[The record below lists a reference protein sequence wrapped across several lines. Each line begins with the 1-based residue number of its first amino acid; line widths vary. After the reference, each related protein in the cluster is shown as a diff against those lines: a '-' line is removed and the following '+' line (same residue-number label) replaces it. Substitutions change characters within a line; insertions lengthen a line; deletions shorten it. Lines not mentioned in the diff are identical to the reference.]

1 MVNLTAIKKI
11 KKGLFFLPLK
21 KEFNQEKKYSFEE
34 EQSQALAEIGRKL
47 QRFREKHSIC
57 LERVAV
63 VTMIRIN
70 LLQAIEEGNLAKLPE
85 PVYTQGLIKR
95 YADAMGLNGE
105 QLAESFPT
113 QKTQESIKK
122 SPVHFSS
129 PQLRP
134 YHLYFLYVFIIILS
148 VTCLHNLVNGSDL
161 LGRNIS
167 SKDYNKQEN
176 QKDKQLKNEDD
187 LMAQASSGSTKIEQ
201 KPTDQTTKENSN
213 QQNKNKSVV
222 VSVIVQEDSW
232 VSIQID
238 GKMAFEGTL
247 FQGTKKTWEAKKQL
261 VFLAGNAGGI
271 LIDYNDGQTM
281 RLGKTGAVEEVIFT
295 ATDTQ
300 ISQSKNTSN

>member
-113 QKTQESIKK
+113 QKTQESI
-122 SPVHFSS
+122 
-129 PQLRP
+129 
-134 YHLYFLYVFIIILS
+134 
-148 VTCLHNLVNGSDL
+148 NDL
-161 LGRNIS
+161 LKMNPDEKYRKKANDLIEKLK
-167 SKDYNKQEN
+167 SKE
-176 QKDKQLKNEDD
+176 DK
-187 LMAQASSGSTKIEQ
+187 
-201 KPTDQTTKENSN
+201 
-213 QQNKNKSVV
+213 
-222 VSVIVQEDSW
+222 
-232 VSIQID
+232 
-238 GKMAFEGTL
+238 
-247 FQGTKKTWEAKKQL
+247 
-261 VFLAGNAGGI
+261 
-271 LIDYNDGQTM
+271 
-281 RLGKTGAVEEVIFT
+281 
-295 ATDTQ
+295 
-300 ISQSKNTSN
+300 